1 MRSHSTLP
9 GLIAAVAGSLFLTV
23 ACNQP
28 SSSNSAPPPGAEPAA
43 APAAQPAPAQPAS
56 APEQP
61 AQAPATPPPSQAAPA
76 PAQKPA
82 AKPKA
87 AAPEPAPPVAQSAPA
102 PEPQPEVPPEPPA
115 PPPPRIYTLKAGT
128 TLRVWTTSALS
139 TKSNQTGET
148 FSATLAEP
156 IEHDGWVI
164 AEKGAHVRG
173 VILES
178 DPGGRVKDTAS
189 LAVTINC
196 LTLADG
202 RTVALVVDSV
212 GQAAKSSKG
221 KDAKRI
227 GIATGVGAAIGAI
240 AGGGKGA
247 AIGAGIGGGAGAA
260 HTMATRGEP
269 AVIPAETELTFV
281 LTEPITVK
289 ERR

>member
-9 GLIAAVAGSLFLTV
+9 GLIAAVAGSLFLAV

-28 SSSNSAPPPGAEPAA
+28 SSSNNAP
-43 APAAQPAPAQPAS
+43 

-61 AQAPATPPPSQAAPA
+61 ASSQAPPAAEPTAPAQAAPPPSQAAQTP
-76 PAQKPA
+76 PRQPA
-82 AKPKA
+82 AKPTA
-87 AAPEPAPPVAQSAPA
+87 AAPETAPPVAQSASA
-102 PEPQPEVPPEPPA
+102 PEPQPEAKPEPPP
-115 PPPPRIYTLKAGT
+115 PPPPRVYTLRAGR
-128 TLRVWTTSALS
+128 TLRVWTTSTLS
-139 TKSNQTGET
+139 TKSNKTGET

-173 VILES
+173 VIVDS
-178 DPGGRVKDTAS
+178 DQGGRVKGTAS
-189 LAVTINC
+189 LAVTINR

-202 RTVALVVDSV
+202 RTVTLAVDAV
-212 GQAAKSSKG
+212 GQEAKSTKG
-221 KDAKRI
+221 KDAKKI

-240 AGGGKGA
+240 AGGGSGA

-260 HTMATRGEP
+260 HTMATRGAP

-281 LTEPITVK
+281 LAEPITVK

>member
-9 GLIAAVAGSLFLTV
+9 GRIAAVAGALFLTA
-23 ACNQP
+23 ACGQP
-28 SSSNSAPPPGAEPAA
+28 SSSNDAPAPAA
-43 APAAQPAPAQPAS
+43 APAAEPA
-56 APEQP
+56 
-61 AQAPATPPPSQAAPA
+61 AQAPAPPGR
-76 PAQKPA
+76 PA

-87 AAPEPAPPVAQSAPA
+87 AVPEAAPPAAQAAPA
-102 PEPQPEVPPEPPA
+102 AEPQPEAKPEPPP
-115 PPPPRIYTLKAGT
+115 PPPPRVYTLRAGR
-128 TLRVWTTSALS
+128 TLRVWTTSTLS
-139 TKSNQTGET
+139 TKSNKTGET

-178 DPGGRVKDTAS
+178 DPGGRVKGTAS
-189 LAVTINC
+189 LAVTINR

-202 RTVALVVDSV
+202 RTVTLAVDAV
-212 GQAAKSSKG
+212 GQAAKSTKG
-221 KDAKRI
+221 KDAKKI

-240 AGGGKGA
+240 AGGGSGA

-260 HTMATRGEP
+260 HTMATRGAA

-281 LTEPITVK
+281 LSEPITVK
-289 ERR
+289 ARR